1 MRMLQLC
8 LSGEETIDPEYQ
20 VHEKNGTCQQKE
32 EIRGG
37 RKMEQIV
44 FLGLWVTMTTG
55 IMAYKIM
62 HNTDKIEIMSVR
74 GELKKIRKIEKID
87 RETL

>member
-1 MRMLQLC
+1 
-8 LSGEETIDPEYQ
+8 
-20 VHEKNGTCQQKE
+20 
-32 EIRGG
+32 
-37 RKMEQIV
+37 MEQII

-74 GELKKIRKIEKID
+74 NELKKIRKLEKID